1 MNGPYPLNLLCSC
14 QDIYH
19 ILNEDQR
26 TEQTYCSIVKGLI
39 TCMAFRDG
47 SIIYYKRYFSTK
59 STWQKLQLAQDFKY
73 LIDCLLVK
81 PQKKKGCS
89 ILAGY
94 GFLNSKAETLISD
107 PEKWA
112 KMKLEFESVIPQI
125 NNITRFL
132 RKKFSQHM

>member
-1 MNGPYPLNLLCSC
+1 MNGPYPLNLPCSC

-26 TEQTYCSIVKGLI
+26 TEQTYCSNVKGLI
-39 TCMAFRDG
+39 ICMALG
-47 SIIYYKRYFSTK
+47 SIIYYKGYFNTK
-59 STWQKLQLAQDFKY
+59 SAWQKLQLVQDFKY

-107 PEKWA
+107 PEKWT